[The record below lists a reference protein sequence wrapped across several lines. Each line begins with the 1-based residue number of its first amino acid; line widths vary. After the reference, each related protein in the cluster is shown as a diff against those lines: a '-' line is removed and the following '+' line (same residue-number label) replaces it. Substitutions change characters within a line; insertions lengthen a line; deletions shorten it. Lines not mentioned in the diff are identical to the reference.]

1 MERGFIMIRK
11 IITFPFNVLATIL
24 ALPMVLCI
32 RAMEKDRWIERK
44 IDIFEMSKKKKNR
57 RK

>member
-1 MERGFIMIRK
+1 MIRK